1 MNKTLLS
8 VLLGGSV
15 VLAGC
20 GGDSSSS
27 SDSSGSGSSGSS
39 TTAQTGQFIDA
50 AVANINYETE
60 TLSGVTDEN
69 GNYQYEEGETVTFS
83 IGSVT
88 FPPVLASGVV
98 TPLDIADSND
108 TEDDQV
114 VNIIRFLQT
123 LDTDGDPSN
132 GITISDDVKTAATE
146 DIDFDVSK
154 TDFESDSEVLAVIAQ
169 GGQEST
175 ISALIDE
182 SDALS
187 HFEGSLNSF
196 DITFGKFVG
205 TWLISGDNENELLL
219 FTFFEDGTYLHAEI
233 DTDLENAENPDEIN
247 GMEWGEYEVNDLE
260 EFFSE
265 TTYFDEN
272 GDTGL
277 TDIITSDLTDSQD
290 GATVVFSFSDDGL
303 TLTFNITEYE
313 NDVNVGTDTM
323 TFTKLTSNG
332 IVGTWLIAGENE
344 NELLMFTFLDDGTYV
359 HAEVDTDLST
369 AENPSE
375 DNGLE
380 WGSYEL
386 NSQTNEMTISFDSLG
401 TDLNGDTGLS
411 DFADSSDNQLF
422 VTVSGDVM
430 TVRVVEGSDE
440 ETLTFY
446 RH

>member
-175 ISALIDE
+175 ISTLIDE

-313 NDVNVGTDTM
+313 NEVNVGTETM

-369 AENPSE
+369 ADNPSE

-386 NSQTNEMTISFDSLG
+386 NSQTNEMIISFDSLG